1 MNAAD
6 SASGVASGNLAAFA
20 QLGMSTMSSDLSAL
34 TTKFLATS
42 DQNAV
47 NALVK
52 AFNAT
57 YSATAL
63 PEAGAGMNLNQAIT
77 AVKNYVSGL
86 IATGAGNNGEKVSAT
101 DFATIDRL
109 IGSASP
115 AKIIQGA
122 PNAGLLAG
130 VSVTNPQQAIALRD
144 VDLITLAKAL
154 VIGDDITMMLAPSD
168 AAAGTKD
175 ITLRYDLSKYI
186 ASGVDFVT
194 FSADATGSTVV
205 GTGGTNVKSL
215 VGKANAPTGNNQVSV
230 TVNGFGEINKLSNDA
245 VDPASPR
252 MPVFDKN
259 LNVKVLINAQDD
271 ARNSAD
277 PKANPTYDGVVKL
290 STTLNNLYSANVD
303 TVDVDNKTYNA
314 KNPKT
319 ADLTKAK
326 VSLGLGQMTAI
337 LDADLN
343 AAGQS
348 VFTAAPTKFLGS
360 MKVVLAILASDAPA
374 GSADPKGNV
383 SWADLNKTETI
394 NLVAFLNTL
403 SSASS
408 NIDAITMSASVKD
421 AIDASLKRWAQPSL
435 DKLLAGKVDVTAV
448 AAPTVT
454 LNNKLV
460 TGAGAVE
467 SVAGPNGD
475 FHRLEKQ
482 QRGQNHCTDRC
493 QGRRQPGRCRL
504 RYGQQDQV
512 GGRQDQCQ
520 HGGDRCFRLCVF
532 HGDRKF

>member
-1 MNAAD
+1 
-6 SASGVASGNLAAFA
+6 
-20 QLGMSTMSSDLSAL
+20 
-34 TTKFLATS
+34 
-42 DQNAV
+42 
-47 NALVK
+47 
-52 AFNAT
+52 
-57 YSATAL
+57 
-63 PEAGAGMNLNQAIT
+63 
-77 AVKNYVSGL
+77 
-86 IATGAGNNGEKVSAT
+86 
-101 DFATIDRL
+101 
-109 IGSASP
+109 
-115 AKIIQGA
+115 
-122 PNAGLLAG
+122 
-130 VSVTNPQQAIALRD
+130 
-144 VDLITLAKAL
+144 
-154 VIGDDITMMLAPSD
+154 
-168 AAAGTKD
+168 
-175 ITLRYDLSKYI
+175 
-186 ASGVDFVT
+186 
-194 FSADATGSTVV
+194 
-205 GTGGTNVKSL
+205 
-215 VGKANAPTGNNQVSV
+215 
-230 TVNGFGEINKLSNDA
+230 

-467 SVAGPNGD
+467 SVAGPNGGTATVTFTDSKNNSVVKTIALTGAKADVSLAATD
-475 FHRLEKQ
+475 FGTGSKTKLEDGKISVSTVVTDASGFLSSTVTNSFDLAAAAGTKTVVCADQ
-482 QRGQNHCTDRC
+482 QR
-493 QGRRQPGRCRL
+493 
-504 RYGQQDQV
+504 
-512 GGRQDQCQ
+512 
-520 HGGDRCFRLCVF
+520 
-532 HGDRKF
+532 